1 MAVSNVELRVNA
13 TQAVAALRKVN
24 KGATTFNKTVN
35 GTSGQLKQANQGFSI
50 LPPALVATGAGAK
63 VAAGGFA
70 TLQAALAPILAPLN
84 RSRGCYRWTYC
95 FFWDSFKTGF
105 CRSEVKYIIRQC

>member
-24 KGATTFNKTVN
+24 KGATTFNQTVN
-35 GTSGQLKQANQGFSI
+35 GTSGQLKQANKGFSI
-50 LPPALVATGAGAK
+50 LPPALLATGAGAK

-70 TLQAALAPILAPLN
+70 TSDA
-84 RSRGCYRWTYC
+84 RGFSSYAIVTIGYTQTDFAGPR
-95 FFWDSFKTGF
+95 
-105 CRSEVKYIIRQC
+105 